1 MRKRKKE
8 GEKRRWAG
16 LLLLLLLLPLLIWQ
30 GLRSGTERGGERPPT
45 GSRPDTVAID
55 PDAGEALEGS
65 YEGKTRE
72 EILAELERRQL
83 LVTDTLSSHASF
95 PSGEAGTLG
104 EWMVENISGNE
115 VIQQAEIRI
124 GERCVARSAVL
135 QPGQHV
141 SQVRLLEE
149 VPAGTHEAIAYLN
162 YYTTDTQD
170 YISKAGF
177 DIRLTV
183 DG

>member
-1 MRKRKKE
+1 MSKRKRE
-8 GEKRRWAG
+8 GGRRRWTW
-16 LLLLLLLLPLLIWQ
+16 LLLLLLPLLVWQ
-30 GLRSGTERGGERPPT
+30 GLRSGGGRGGERPPT
-45 GSRPDTVAID
+45 GSRPDSVAID
-55 PDAGEALEGS
+55 PDAGEALEGA
-65 YEGKTRE
+65 YVGKSRE

-104 EWMVENISGNE
+104 EWMVENIPDNE

-141 SQVRLLEE
+141 SQVRLLED
-149 VPAGTHEAIAYLN
+149 VPAGTHEAVAYLN
-162 YYTTDTQD
+162 YFTKDTQE

-177 DIRLTV
+177 DIHLTV
-183 DG
+183 GG

>member
-1 MRKRKKE
+1 M
-8 GEKRRWAG
+8 
-16 LLLLLLLLPLLIWQ
+16 
-30 GLRSGTERGGERPPT
+30 
-45 GSRPDTVAID
+45 
-55 PDAGEALEGS
+55 EGS
-65 YEGKTRE
+65 YEGRH
-72 EILAELERRQL
+72 ARRFSQSSNARQL
-83 LVTDTLSSHASF
+83 LVTDNTVLTRRFH
-95 PSGEAGTLG
+95 PEKPTLG
-104 EWMVENISGNE
+104 NGWWENISGNE

>member
-1 MRKRKKE
+1 M
-8 GEKRRWAG
+8 
-16 LLLLLLLLPLLIWQ
+16 
-30 GLRSGTERGGERPPT
+30 
-45 GSRPDTVAID
+45 
-55 PDAGEALEGS
+55 
-65 YEGKTRE
+65 GKSRE

-104 EWMVENISGNE
+104 EWMVENIPDNE

-141 SQVRLLEE
+141 SQVRLLED
-149 VPAGTHEAIAYLN
+149 VPAGTHEAVAYLN
-162 YYTTDTQD
+162 YFTKDTQE

-177 DIRLTV
+177 DIHLTV
-183 DG
+183 GG

>member
-1 MRKRKKE
+1 MRERKKE
-8 GEKRRWAG
+8 GCKQRRAG
-16 LLLLLLLLPLLIWQ
+16 MLLLLLLLPLLVWQ
-30 GLRSGTERGGERPPT
+30 GLRFGGEPGGERPAT
-45 GSRPDTVAID
+45 GSRPDSVAID
-55 PDAGEALEGS
+55 PDAGEALEGA
-65 YEGKTRE
+65 YAGKTRE
-72 EILAELERRQL
+72 EILTELERSQL

-104 EWMVENISGNE
+104 EWMVENIRGNE

-135 QPGQHV
+135 HPGQHV
-141 SQVRLLEE
+141 RQVRLLED